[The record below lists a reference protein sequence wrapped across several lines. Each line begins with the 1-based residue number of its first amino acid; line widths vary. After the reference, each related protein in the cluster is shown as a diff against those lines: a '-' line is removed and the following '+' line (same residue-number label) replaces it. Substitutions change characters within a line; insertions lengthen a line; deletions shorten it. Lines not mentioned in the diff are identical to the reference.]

1 MVDGVRRKKKC
12 IPYHWIALKG
22 NESPYL
28 LVLKFCQLLLSK
40 SFSVCIPY
48 LGSSVSLFFSL
59 SLLHSSYKPNKKD

>member
-12 IPYHWIALKG
+12 IPYNWIALKG

-40 SFSVCIPY
+40 SFSVWI
-48 LGSSVSLFFSL
+48 SLFFSL